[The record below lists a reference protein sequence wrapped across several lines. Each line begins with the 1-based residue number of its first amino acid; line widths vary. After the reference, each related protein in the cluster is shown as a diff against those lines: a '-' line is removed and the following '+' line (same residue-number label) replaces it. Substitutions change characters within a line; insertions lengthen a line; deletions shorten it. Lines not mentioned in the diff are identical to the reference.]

1 MALLVVPLVTFG
13 VVYSLQLKGNH
24 DNKAVAEGQNTAPT
38 AQTPVF
44 NPTHPV
50 VEITDGPPA
59 DNAPP
64 IVAPMT
70 TAVGEPE
77 DRTGPEHQLPIAED
91 GN

>member
-13 VVYSLQLKGNH
+13 VVYSLQLKSNR
-24 DNKAVAEGQNTAPT
+24 DNKAVAEGQNTTPT
-38 AQTPVF
+38 VQTPVLDP
-44 NPTHPV
+44 NHPV

-59 DNAPP
+59 DNAPLNA
-64 IVAPMT
+64 APMT

-77 DRTGPEHQLPIAED
+77 DRTGLEHQLPIGED